1 MARLC
6 GWFVDWCLFHR
17 DGGSCSLSLWCHR
30 AASSNVRCVV
40 EEENDASQGSLISLD
55 SNPKLCVLNEQ
66 FLFLLCTPLLCK
78 GEWEAAPRG
87 GGISRCSDAVSGMLD
102 FGTST
107 ICCGLTDGMKYD
119 SRKALL
125 F

>member
-1 MARLC
+1 MGSGIAR
-6 GWFVDWCLFHR
+6 R
-17 DGGSCSLSLWCHR
+17 
-30 AASSNVRCVV
+30 
-40 EEENDASQGSLISLD
+40 
-55 SNPKLCVLNEQ
+55 
-66 FLFLLCTPLLCK
+66 
-78 GEWEAAPRG
+78 
-87 GGISRCSDAVSGMLD
+87 SDAVSGMLD